1 MGGVGAAGRS
11 EEGLDDGCG
20 RSRLM
25 PSFFA
30 MEKRKEGGSI
40 AMEKRKE
47 RPLFSF
53 SKPDFFDKNVRRG

>member
-25 PSFFA
+25 PSFLA

-47 RPLFSF
+47 GGSIATDAKLRVS
-53 SKPDFFDKNVRRG
+53 